1 MSFFSGL
8 FYAILYKPIF
18 NLLILFYKYL
28 PGNDFG
34 IAIIILTI
42 LIKAVLYPL
51 GSKAIRSQKALSE
64 LQPKMK
70 EIQERYKNDKEKQVK
85 AMMEL
90 YQKEKINPFSGF
102 LPILIQLPI
111 LFALYRVFWKGMEPD
126 VLSSFLY
133 NSPVFHID
141 KINQSFLGII
151 NLGHSTSFGGQL
163 IWANVI
169 LVILVGIL
177 QFIQMKMVMPKIKK
191 TPKAKGDN
199 LGQVSNMMQKQMV
212 YFLPIFTVFI
222 LWRLPAA
229 LGLYW
234 LVTNLF
240 SIAQQYF
247 IFKKKAT
254 QNQL

>member
-1 MSFFSGL
+1 MSFLSGL

-34 IAIIILTI
+34 VAIIILTI

-51 GSKAIRSQKALSE
+51 GSKAIRSQRALSE

-70 EIQERYKNDKEKQVK
+70 EIQEKYKNDKEKQVK

-111 LFALYRVFWKGMEPD
+111 LFALYRVFWKGMEPE

-133 NSPVFHID
+133 NNPIFHID
-141 KINQSFLGII
+141 KINQSFLGAI

-163 IWANVI
+163 VWANVI
-169 LVILVGIL
+169 LVILVGIS

-191 TPKAKGDN
+191 TSRTKGDS
-199 LGQVSNMMQKQMV
+199 LGQVSNVMQKQMV

-240 SIAQQYF
+240 SIIQQYF
-247 IFKKKAT
+247 IFKKRAA
-254 QNQL
+254 QN

>member
-8 FYAILYKPIF
+8 FHTILYKPIF

-34 IAIIILTI
+34 VAIIVLTI

-51 GSKAIRSQKALSE
+51 GSKAIKSQKALSE

-70 EIQERYKNDKEKQVK
+70 EVQEKYKNDKEKQVK

-111 LFALYRVFWKGMEPD
+111 LWALYRVFWKGMD
-126 VLSSFLY
+126 SSVLSSSLY
-133 NSPVFHID
+133 NNPVFHID
-141 KINQSFLGII
+141 NINQSFLGLV
-151 NLGHSTSFGGQL
+151 NLSHSTSFGGQL

-169 LVILVGIL
+169 LVILVGIS
-177 QFIQMKMVMPKIKK
+177 QFVQMKMVMPNMKK
-191 TPKAKGDN
+191 SSQGKGKSDSMS
-199 LGQVSNMMQKQMV
+199 QVSNVMQKQMV
-212 YFLPIFTVFI
+212 YFFPIFTVFI
-222 LWRLPAA
+222 LWKLPAA

-240 SIAQQYF
+240 SIVQQYL
-247 IFKKKAT
+247 IFKKKTAS
-254 QNQL
+254 N